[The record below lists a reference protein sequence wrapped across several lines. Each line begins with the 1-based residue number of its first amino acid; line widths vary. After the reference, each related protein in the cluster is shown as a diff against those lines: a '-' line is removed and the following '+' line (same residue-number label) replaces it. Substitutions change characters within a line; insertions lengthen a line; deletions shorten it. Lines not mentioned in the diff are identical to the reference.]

1 MTRRCMACV
10 LSLTLLLSSAV
21 SLAAPGPAS
30 TPVDGG
36 WPRAYTTTSGGQV
49 TLFEPQIVSWTD
61 QKWMVA
67 YAAVAYAGKDDKM
80 PALGTLRIEAA
91 TSVSVPERLVNFS
104 QLNITM
110 ANFPTL
116 QREQLTAV
124 VSEINASVPREDR
137 VIGLDRVLAAVDKS
151 EIKPRNN
158 SGVKADPPVVFYSTT
173 PAVLVNL
180 DGEPI
185 WSPIKENDLKFA
197 VNTNWDLFEHP
208 PSNTYYLRVNTS
220 WMKAPAVQGPWTPA
234 GALPDSFAR
243 LPNDDNWK
251 DARAALGSQRTP
263 ATAEPVFVSK
273 KPAELILL
281 RGAPVYAAVAGTKL
295 FWVSNTDSDV
305 FRVGRD
311 GPIYYL
317 VSGRW
322 FTASTFMWPWTFA
335 TPDLPADFK
344 RIPVD
349 HPRSRVLASV
359 PGTTQALEAVLLAQI
374 PQTARVSRKEVK
386 APDVVYSGDPQFQPI
401 EQIGVARALNTD
413 KDVLR
418 VGDLYYLCFQGVW
431 FVAHAPNGPWSLADA
446 VPEAIYKIPIS
457 SPAYN
462 VTNVTVE
469 NSDDDA
475 VYYAAEPAYTGM
487 MVAWGCAV
495 WGTGWYYPPYIG
507 WGGYYPVY
515 YPRYP
520 SYGYGA
526 WYNPWSGAYTRAG
539 IVYGPYGGAGY
550 AARYNPSTGTYA
562 RGAAAWGPGGA
573 RGAAQAW
580 NPRTGTSAQTRQGA
594 NVYGSWGTT
603 AVQRGD
609 QWAQTARVSN
619 RATGTMTRATQGSGG
634 GGAVSRRGPD
644 GGTTVGRTA
653 GGDVFAG
660 HDGNVYRNQG
670 GSWQKYENG
679 SWSNVQRATGTSGQ
693 LGTRSDQGGIPA
705 GTRDQLNQDL
715 SARREGSQRTSDFG
729 AARDRGF
736 TGAGSYRPSGG
747 GFRGGGGGGFRG
759 GGGGRR

>member
-1 MTRRCMACV
+1 
-10 LSLTLLLSSAV
+10 
-21 SLAAPGPAS
+21 
-30 TPVDGG
+30 
-36 WPRAYTTTSGGQV
+36 
-49 TLFEPQIVSWTD
+49 
-61 QKWMVA
+61 
-67 YAAVAYAGKDDKM
+67 
-80 PALGTLRIEAA
+80 
-91 TSVSVPERLVNFS
+91 
-104 QLNITM
+104 
-110 ANFPTL
+110 
-116 QREQLTAV
+116 LTAI

-158 SGVKADPPVVFYSTT
+158 SGVKADPPVVFYSAT

-243 LPNDDNWK
+243 LPNDDNWT

-295 FWVSNTDSDV
+295 FWVRNTDGDV

-322 FTASTFMWPWTFA
+322 FTASTFMGPWTFA

-349 HPRSRVLASV
+349 HPRSHVLASV
-359 PGTTQALEAVLLAQI
+359 PGTTQALEAVLLAQV
-374 PQTARVSRKEVK
+374 PQTARVSRKDVK
-386 APDVVYSGDPQFQPI
+386 PPDVVYSGDPQFQPI

-413 KDVLR
+413 KDILR

-475 VYYAAEPAYTGM
+475 VYYAAEPAYAGM

-495 WGTGWYYPPYIG
+495 WGTGWHYPPYIG

-520 SYGYGA
+520 SYGYGG
-526 WYNPWSGAYTRAG
+526 WYNPWSGAYTRAVVG
-539 IVYGPYGGAGY
+539 YGPYGGAGY
-550 AARYNPSTGTYA
+550 AARYNPSTGTYT

-573 RGAAQAW
+573 RGGTQAW
-580 NPRTGTSAQTRQGA
+580 NPRAGTSPQTRQGGS
-594 NVYGSWGTT
+594 VYGSWRST

-609 QWAQTARVSN
+609 QWAQTARASN
-619 RATGTMTRATQGSGG
+619 RATGTTTRATQGSG
-634 GGAVSRRGPD
+634 
-644 GGTTVGRTA
+644 A

-679 SWSNVQRATGTSGQ
+679 GWSNIQRATETSGQ
-693 LGTRSDQGGIPA
+693 LGTRGDQGSIPSS
-705 GTRDQLNQDL
+705 TREQLNQDL
-715 SARREGSQRTSDFG
+715 SARREGSQRTSDLG

-736 TGAGSYRPSGG
+736 SGFRPS
-747 GFRGGGGGGFRG
+747 
-759 GGGGRR
+759 RRS